1 MPKYM
6 ISMTYT
12 PGSWAR
18 MITSHGDR
26 TKAMRRML
34 EALGGSLESMYWQF
48 GTEDSV
54 AVGELPDSVSASA
67 LHAAVIKTGAFM
79 RVETHELL
87 TQEQL
92 LQCLDL
98 ARDTADVFEVPGR
111 QG

>member
-6 ISMTYT
+6 ISMRYS

-18 MITSHGDR
+18 MISSHGDR
-26 TKAMRRML
+26 TKALRRMM
-34 EALGGSLESMYWQF
+34 EALGGNLESVYWQF
-48 GTEDSV
+48 GTEDAV
-54 AVGELPDSVSASA
+54 AVGDLPDAVSASA
-67 LHAAVIKTGAFM
+67 LHAAVIKAGAFKK
-79 RVETHELL
+79 VEMHELL

-98 ARDTADVFEVPGR
+98 ARDTADVFEMPGQ

>member
-6 ISMTYT
+6 ISMRYS

-18 MITSHGDR
+18 MISSHGDR
-26 TKAMRRML
+26 TKALRRMM
-34 EALGGSLESMYWQF
+34 E
-48 GTEDSV
+48 
-54 AVGELPDSVSASA
+54 AVGDLPDAVSASA
-67 LHAAVIKTGAFM
+67 LHAAVIKAGAFKK
-79 RVETHELL
+79 VEMHELL

-98 ARDTADVFEVPGR
+98 ARDTADVFEMPGQ